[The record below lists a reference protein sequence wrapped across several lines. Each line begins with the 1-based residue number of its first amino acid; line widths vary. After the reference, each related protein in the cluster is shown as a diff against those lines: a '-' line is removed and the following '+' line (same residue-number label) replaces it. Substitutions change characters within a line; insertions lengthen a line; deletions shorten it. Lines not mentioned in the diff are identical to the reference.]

1 MQEGFAKFWKVPVGS
16 RNKGSSSAMK
26 ADAELDISGETCP
39 MTFVRT
45 KVKLEGMRPGE
56 LLRVRLRAGEP
67 LANVPRAVLDHGHS
81 IVAQEAVAKDV
92 WELVIRVAR

>member
-1 MQEGFAKFWKVPVGS
+1 
-16 RNKGSSSAMK
+16 MK

-81 IVAQEAVAKDV
+81 IVAEEAIADDL